1 MLGLAVSSLVAWLV
15 LEILRVSFA
24 EMHILLLVAATAYL
38 VHVTRTRNLDD
49 RVLLPLRTRR
59 ALRDARLARKRARR
73 QRRLDADDADEL
85 EGRETGRWHVPG
97 DQDDN
102 AHGFV
107 RARGSRVTLRDA
119 DIATRD
125 AILDLLSDTEVASVT
140 TSTTTCDLHAGDE
153 FIDLEHVELGVR
165 RASGVASPPGYVL
178 PRCAVSDETWHLV
191 VSRLDALASEHT

>member
-15 LEILRVSFA
+15 LVILRVSFA
-24 EMHILLLVAATAYL
+24 EMHILLLVSATAYL
-38 VHVTRTRNLDD
+38 IHVTRTRNLGE
-49 RVLLPLRTRR
+49 RVLLPLRTRS

-73 QRRLDADDADEL
+73 QRRLEADDADEL
-85 EGRETGRWHVPG
+85 EGRETARWHVP
-97 DQDDN
+97 DDE
-102 AHGFV
+102 ADDGFV
-107 RARGSRVTLRDA
+107 RARGSRVTIRDA

-140 TSTTTCDLHAGDE
+140 TSSTTRDLHAGDE

-165 RASGVASPPGYVL
+165 RASGVAPPPGYVL

-191 VSRLDALASEHT
+191 ISQLDVFASDHT